1 MKFKPHLL
9 ASIVITFALVACTPD
24 PGDTAEATDAAQPN
38 LETASVAES
47 DSPPVSV
54 SEPEPEPEPVDIRGA
69 IEEENRILTSTFAG
83 GDASAMAAM
92 YTENGQL
99 LPSNSE
105 FITGREQIAS
115 FWQQVMDMG
124 ITTLEL
130 QTLEVEGFGE
140 TASEVGRYKLGG
152 DAGEILDQ
160 GKYVVV
166 WKKEDGQWKLHR
178 DIWNTNLPAE

>member
-1 MKFKPHLL
+1 MR
-9 ASIVITFALVACTPD
+9 
-24 PGDTAEATDAAQPN
+24 
-38 LETASVAES
+38 
-47 DSPPVSV
+47 
-54 SEPEPEPEPVDIRGA
+54 PEPVDILGA
-69 IEEENRILTSTFAG
+69 IEKGNRVLTSTFAR
-83 GDASAMAAM
+83 GDATAMAAL

-105 FITGREQIAS
+105 FITGRERIAS

-124 ITTLEL
+124 IKTAELETLEA
-130 QTLEVEGFGE
+130 EGLGE
-140 TASEVGRYKLGG
+140 TAFEVGRYKLGG
-152 DAGEILDQ
+152 AAGEILDQ